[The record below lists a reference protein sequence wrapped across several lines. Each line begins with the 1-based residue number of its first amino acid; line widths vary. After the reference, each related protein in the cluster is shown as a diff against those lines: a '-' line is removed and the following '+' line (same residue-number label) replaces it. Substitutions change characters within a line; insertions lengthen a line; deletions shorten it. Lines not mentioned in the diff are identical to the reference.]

1 LIRIAIQIGKEGCLK
16 ALEADGH
23 SLRGKAGT
31 DIVCASASAFLQTIA
46 RLYYVEEGVI
56 LEGSAEREGHM
67 SLYCV
72 TLPPEK
78 VERMKGMTD
87 FLLLGL
93 NDLKS
98 DFPENIDVII
108 ERESEEQYGT

>member
-16 ALEADGH
+16 ALEAEGH
-23 SLRGKAGT
+23 ALRGKAGT
-31 DIVCASASAFLQTIA
+31 DIVCASASAFLRTIA
-46 RLYYVEEGVI
+46 RLYAGEGAI
-56 LEGSAEREGHM
+56 MEGSAEREGHM
-67 SLYCV
+67 NLRCV
-72 TLPPEK
+72 ALPPEK

-108 ERESEEQYGT
+108 ERESEE